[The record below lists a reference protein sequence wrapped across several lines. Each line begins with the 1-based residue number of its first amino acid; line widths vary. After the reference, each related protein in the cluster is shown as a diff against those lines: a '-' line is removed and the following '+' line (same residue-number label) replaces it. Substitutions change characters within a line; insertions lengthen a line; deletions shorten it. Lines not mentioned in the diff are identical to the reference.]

1 MNQSNNANILLDGKW
16 GRLHLFSRKNDELSK
31 ENYRPVTVLPALNN
45 VFEKLLASQLDQFY
59 SEILSDYISAYRR
72 HYSCET
78 SLMRLTE
85 DWKSSLDNKQLVAVI
100 SMDLSKAFDTIP
112 HGLLLA
118 KLKAYGVNSRSCMLL
133 KDYLHGRMQRVKV
146 GDTSS
151 DWQEVRR
158 GVPQGSVLGPM
169 FFNIFIN
176 DLFLQMKTVQLNMY
190 ADDGQLYTAD
200 TDPISLERRISHEAS
215 SANAWYE
222 INGMIANPSKHQG
235 MILGKTDHQFNF
247 SVNDS
252 LELLGITID
261 KDLSFKQHVSSTCKK
276 VNNQFG
282 VMTRFGKLMS
292 TETMLCLYKA
302 FILPHFYYCSMVWH
316 FSSKQDSDKL
326 DLLNQRI
333 LRFIF
338 KDYNSEY
345 NLLKKAGTANLKD
358 KRLQNM
364 ILTIFKCLHFADY
377 PRYLKDMFRLRS
389 GTYFLRGHNMLCL
402 PKPLTTS
409 YGINSFSY
417 LAATTWNSLPD
428 HYRTISDFTSF
439 RRLISTGNNNLL
451 KGAGTA
457 NLSTSR

>member
-1 MNQSNNANILLDGKW
+1 MWADKLIIVLNMSTTALK
-16 GRLHLFSRKNDELSK
+16 KLSHCK
-31 ENYRPVTVLPALNN
+31 
-45 VFEKLLASQLDQFY
+45 
-59 SEILSDYISAYRR
+59 
-72 HYSCET
+72 
-78 SLMRLTE
+78 
-85 DWKSSLDNKQLVAVI
+85 
-100 SMDLSKAFDTIP
+100 
-112 HGLLLA
+112 
-118 KLKAYGVNSRSCMLL
+118 
-133 KDYLHGRMQRVKV
+133 
-146 GDTSS
+146 
-151 DWQEVRR
+151 
-158 GVPQGSVLGPM
+158 

-176 DLFLQMKTVQLNMY
+176 DLFLQIKTVQLNMY

-200 TDPISLERRISHEAS
+200 TDPVSLERRISREVS

-252 LELLGITID
+252 VELFGVTID
-261 KDLSFKQHVSSTCKK
+261 KDLTFKQHVSSICKK
-276 VNNQFG
+276 VNNQFS
-282 VMTRFGKLMS
+282 VMSRFGKLMS
-292 TETMLCLYKA
+292 TETMLRLYKA

-326 DLLNQRI
+326 DLLNKRI

-338 KDYNSEY
+338 KDFNSEY
-345 NLLKKAGTANLKD
+345 NNLLKKAGTANLKD

-364 ILTIFKCLHFADY
+364 ILTIFKCLHFSDY

-389 GTYFLRGHNMLCL
+389 STYFLRGHNMLCL
-402 PKPLTTS
+402 PKPSTTS

-417 LAATTWNSLPD
+417 SAATSWNSLPD

-451 KGAGTA
+451 KRAGTA
-457 NLSTSR
+457 NLSTS